1 MEACIPQFFFRGLS
15 TYSLSLQCLVTL
27 CILSLQWSLLTGH
40 EGAGMTRILLTHS
53 IRNPLSF
60 LLIFFLIFSVFI
72 SSIPSESVNDMFW
85 SMIVFL
91 GASQWHYNLRLTER
105 AKMTL
110 SRAQNIVMPKNI
122 NFVLFHCKGTF
133 GPERY
138 LRRRLEIRRTLR
150 TFTRAPSF
158 TREWMWTFRCPP
170 RDSTAVCQYVDV
182 NWSLTKWVQFTS
194 AYLFQIAREKSCD
207 YVLITYM
214 KEYEIAY
221 HNCGEAKR
229 AHQVKK

>member
-1 MEACIPQFFFRGLS
+1 MIVKQF
-15 TYSLSLQCLVTL
+15 
-27 CILSLQWSLLTGH
+27 
-40 EGAGMTRILLTHS
+40 
-53 IRNPLSF
+53 
-60 LLIFFLIFSVFI
+60 
-72 SSIPSESVNDMFW
+72 MFW
-85 SMIVFL
+85 SMIVFIFMV
-91 GASQWHYNLRLTER
+91 HYNLRLTER

-150 TFTRAPSF
+150 SF
-158 TREWMWTFRCPP
+158 KCALILIREWMWTFRYPP
-170 RDSTAVCQYVDV
+170 WDSTAVYQYVDV

-194 AYLFQIAREKSCD
+194 AYLFQSAREKSCD
-207 YVLITYM
+207 HVLITYIT
-214 KEYEIAY
+214 KY
-221 HNCGEAKR
+221 HNCAEAKR

>member
-1 MEACIPQFFFRGLS
+1 MIVEQF
-15 TYSLSLQCLVTL
+15 
-27 CILSLQWSLLTGH
+27 
-40 EGAGMTRILLTHS
+40 M
-53 IRNPLSF
+53 F
-60 LLIFFLIFSVFI
+60 L
-72 SSIPSESVNDMFW
+72 
-85 SMIVFL
+85 SMILFL
-91 GASQWHYNLRLTER
+91 GPSQSYYNLRLTER

-110 SRAQNIVMPKNI
+110 SRTQYIVLPKNI

-138 LRRRLEIRRTLR
+138 LRRRLEICRTLR
-150 TFTRAPSF
+150 TFTCAPSF
-158 TREWMWTFRCPP
+158 IREWMWTFRCPP

-207 YVLITYM
+207 YVSITDM
-214 KEYEIAY
+214 KKYEVAY
-221 HNCGEAKR
+221 HNFAEAKR

>member
-1 MEACIPQFFFRGLS
+1 MIVKQF
-15 TYSLSLQCLVTL
+15 
-27 CILSLQWSLLTGH
+27 
-40 EGAGMTRILLTHS
+40 
-53 IRNPLSF
+53 
-60 LLIFFLIFSVFI
+60 
-72 SSIPSESVNDMFW
+72 MFW
-85 SMIVFL
+85 SMIVFIFMV
-91 GASQWHYNLRLTER
+91 HYNLRLTER

-150 TFTRAPSF
+150 SF
-158 TREWMWTFRCPP
+158 KCALSLIREWMWTFRYPP
-170 RDSTAVCQYVDV
+170 WDSTAVYQYVDV

-194 AYLFQIAREKSCD
+194 AYLFQSAREKSCD
-207 YVLITYM
+207 HVLITYM
-214 KEYEIAY
+214 KKY
-221 HNCGEAKR
+221 HNCAEAKR

>member
-1 MEACIPQFFFRGLS
+1 MI
-15 TYSLSLQCLVTL
+15 
-27 CILSLQWSLLTGH
+27 IKK
-40 EGAGMTRILLTHS
+40 I
-53 IRNPLSF
+53 
-60 LLIFFLIFSVFI
+60 
-72 SSIPSESVNDMFW
+72 MFW

-91 GASQWHYNLRLTER
+91 GPSLSHYSLRLTER

-110 SRAQNIVMPKNI
+110 SRARNIVVPKNI
-122 NFVLFHCKGTF
+122 DFVLFHCKGTF

-150 TFTRAPSF
+150 SF
-158 TREWMWTFRCPP
+158 KCTLSLIREWMWTFRCPP
-170 RDSTAVCQYVDV
+170 RDSNAVCQYVDV

-214 KEYEIAY
+214 KQYI
-221 HNCGEAKR
+221 NI
-229 AHQVKK
+229 

>member
-1 MEACIPQFFFRGLS
+1 MSQTIPYSIVLTSVYSGDLGLQIIQRTSPEYPWIDSSAQWTVEACIPQFFFRGLS

-27 CILSLQWSLLTGH
+27 CILCLQWSLLTGH

-110 SRAQNIVMPKNI
+110 SRAQNIAMPMNI
-122 NFVLFHCKGTF
+122 NFVLFHCKGPF
-133 GPERY
+133 GRESY
-138 LRRRLEIRRTLR
+138 LRRRLQICRTLR
-150 TFTRAPSF
+150 TFKCAFSLI
-158 TREWMWTFRCPP
+158 RE
-170 RDSTAVCQYVDV
+170 
-182 NWSLTKWVQFTS
+182 
-194 AYLFQIAREKSCD
+194 
-207 YVLITYM
+207 
-214 KEYEIAY
+214 
-221 HNCGEAKR
+221 
-229 AHQVKK
+229 

>member
-1 MEACIPQFFFRGLS
+1 MIVKQF
-15 TYSLSLQCLVTL
+15 
-27 CILSLQWSLLTGH
+27 
-40 EGAGMTRILLTHS
+40 
-53 IRNPLSF
+53 
-60 LLIFFLIFSVFI
+60 
-72 SSIPSESVNDMFW
+72 MFW
-85 SMIVFL
+85 SMTVFL
-91 GASQWHYNLRLTER
+91 GPSLSHYSLRLTER

-150 TFTRAPSF
+150 SF
-158 TREWMWTFRCPP
+158 KCALSLIREWMWTFRYPP
-170 RDSTAVCQYVDV
+170 RDSNAVCQYVDV
-182 NWSLTKWVQFTS
+182 NWSLTKRVQFTS

-214 KEYEIAY
+214 KQYI
-221 HNCGEAKR
+221 NI
-229 AHQVKK
+229 

>member
-1 MEACIPQFFFRGLS
+1 MI
-15 TYSLSLQCLVTL
+15 
-27 CILSLQWSLLTGH
+27 IKK
-40 EGAGMTRILLTHS
+40 I
-53 IRNPLSF
+53 
-60 LLIFFLIFSVFI
+60 
-72 SSIPSESVNDMFW
+72 MFW

-91 GASQWHYNLRLTER
+91 GPSLSHYSLRLTER

-110 SRAQNIVMPKNI
+110 SRARNIVVPKNI
-122 NFVLFHCKGTF
+122 DFVLFHCKGTF

-150 TFTRAPSF
+150 SF
-158 TREWMWTFRCPP
+158 KCTLSLIREWMWTFRYPP
-170 RDSTAVCQYVDV
+170 RDSNAVCQYVDV

-214 KEYEIAY
+214 KQYI
-221 HNCGEAKR
+221 NI
-229 AHQVKK
+229 

>member
-1 MEACIPQFFFRGLS
+1 MIVKQF
-15 TYSLSLQCLVTL
+15 
-27 CILSLQWSLLTGH
+27 
-40 EGAGMTRILLTHS
+40 
-53 IRNPLSF
+53 
-60 LLIFFLIFSVFI
+60 
-72 SSIPSESVNDMFW
+72 MFW

-91 GASQWHYNLRLTER
+91 GPSQWHYNLRLTER

-138 LRRRLEIRRTLR
+138 LKTRLEICRTLR
-150 TFTRAPSF
+150 TFTCAPSF
-158 TREWMWTFRCPP
+158 IREWMWTFRCPP

-194 AYLFQIAREKSCD
+194 AYLFQIVREKSCD
-207 YVLITYM
+207 YVSITYM
-214 KEYEIAY
+214 KKYEIAY
-221 HNCGEAKR
+221 HNCAEAKR
-229 AHQVKK
+229 AHLVKK